1 MPTESRLNFD
11 ALVEPL
17 RSDTTSGAAT
27 LARAASHVFELTARE
42 TPADTGAAL
51 VGALSTLA
59 LALLDAQPSMAPLVT
74 LAREVTATL
83 DVLDPVDEVRAKVVA
98 AARQF
103 RESLGARSAA
113 AARAA
118 AERLPPGVVL
128 TLSYSSTVRAALLE
142 AARTTPLRVICLE
155 SRPLNEGRGLANE
168 LAAAGIP
175 TTVAV
180 DAAAESLLPEC
191 AAVLLGA
198 DSVGDRGVVNKIGS
212 AALARG
218 AKHLGVP
225 LLVAADSSKLL
236 PAGFPQRLGGDRPAD
251 EVWAA
256 AVRGPRVWNRYFEAF
271 PIDWVSTL
279 LTEDGALEPAEVGRR
294 RRELLVP
301 PVLAR
306 WAARSLK
313 QGGR

>member
-1 MPTESRLNFD
+1 MPTDSRLNFD

-27 LARAASHVFELTARE
+27 LARASSHVLELAAQE
-42 TPADTGAAL
+42 TPATTGAAL
-51 VGALSTLA
+51 VGALNTLA
-59 LALLDAQPSMAPLVT
+59 LAILDAQPSMAPLVT
-74 LAREVTATL
+74 LAREVTSTL
-83 DVLDPVDEVRAKVVA
+83 DALAPVDEVRHKAVA
-98 AARQF
+98 AARHF
-103 RESLGARSAA
+103 RESLGKRAA
-113 AARAA
+113 AAAKLA
-118 AERLPPGVVL
+118 AERLPPGAVL

-142 AARTTPLRVICLE
+142 AAKTTPLRVICLE

-168 LAAAGIP
+168 LAGAGIS

-225 LLVAADSSKLL
+225 LLVATDSSKLL
-236 PAGFPQRLGGDRPAD
+236 PAGFPQRLGGDRPAE
-251 EVWAA
+251 EVWSTTTQ
-256 AVRGPRVWNRYFEAF
+256 GPLVWNRYFEAF
-271 PIDWVSTL
+271 PIDWITTL
-279 LTEDGALEPAEVGRR
+279 CMEDGAFGPRDVGRR
-294 RRELLVP
+294 RKALFVP
-301 PVLAR
+301 PALAR
-306 WAARSLK
+306 WAARPAK
-313 QGGR
+313 